1 MPFFSGSGNDN
12 DEYDNLGIDWV
23 IHYVFDDVGLHLLPL
38 FPALPPRLKLTS
50 DLSCPEFTQAIS
62 EFQTLINDLH
72 EANLR
77 TQVRH
82 GYGNS
87 LLVCVRVPRDHLGN
101 MIHKSR
107 YAPLPSAIITVP
119 DMQQDKRLSLLRH
132 A

>member
-1 MPFFSGSGNDN
+1 M
-12 DEYDNLGIDWV
+12 
-23 IHYVFDDVGLHLLPL
+23 
-38 FPALPPRLKLTS
+38 RLKLTS
-50 DLSCPEFTQAIS
+50 DLSWLEFTQAIS

-72 EANLR
+72 EAGLR

-107 YAPLPSAIITVP
+107 YASIPSDNSTVP
-119 DMQQDKRLSLLRH
+119 DIQQGKRLSLLRH

>member
-1 MPFFSGSGNDN
+1 MPFFSGSAKPDE

-23 IHYVFDDVGLHLLPL
+23 VHYVFDDVGLHLPPPPL
-38 FPALPPRLKLTS
+38 PALLPMRLKLTS
-50 DLSCPEFTQAIS
+50 FVISWPEFTQAIS

-72 EANLR
+72 EAGLR

-107 YAPLPSAIITVP
+107 YASLPSDIYRYGT
-119 DMQQDKRLSLLRH
+119 
-132 A
+132 

>member
-1 MPFFSGSGNDN
+1 M
-12 DEYDNLGIDWV
+12 
-23 IHYVFDDVGLHLLPL
+23 
-38 FPALPPRLKLTS
+38 RLKLTS
-50 DLSCPEFTQAIS
+50 DLSWPEFTQAIK
-62 EFQTLINDLH
+62 EFQTLIDDLH
-72 EANLR
+72 DAGLR

-107 YAPLPSAIITVP
+107 YASIQSGTIYTVP
-119 DMQQDKRLSLLRH
+119 DIQQGKRLSLLRH